1 MSVTELKSR
10 ITEDVKS
17 AMRSGDKPRLATL
30 RLVQAAI
37 KQIEVD
43 TRETLDDA
51 GVLGV
56 LEKMVKQRRESISQ
70 YGQAGRDDLVAVEE
84 AELAIIQTYM
94 PEALS
99 EAEIQALVDAA
110 LAESGASSVR
120 DMGKVMTLLKPQMQ
134 GRADMAMVSGMVKA
148 RLN

>member
-1 MSVTELKSR
+1 MSATELKSR
-10 ITEDVKS
+10 ITEDVKA
-17 AMRSGDKPRLATL
+17 AMRSGDKQRLATL

-37 KQIEVD
+37 KQVEVD

-70 YGQAGRDDLVAVEE
+70 YSQAGRDDLVAVEE

-94 PEALS
+94 PEALT
-99 EAEIQALVDAA
+99 ETEIQTMVDAA

>member
-1 MSVTELKSR
+1 MSATELKSR

-43 TRETLDDA
+43 TRETLDDT
-51 GVLGV
+51 GVLSV

-99 EAEIQALVDAA
+99 EAEIQTMVDAA

>member
-1 MSVTELKSR
+1 MSATELKSR

-43 TRETLDDA
+43 TRETLDDT
-51 GVLGV
+51 GMLSV

-99 EAEIQALVDAA
+99 EAEIQTMVDAA